1 MMNTN
6 FINETDKIFSILGRS
21 LKIKDLSIL
30 TYKYASN
37 YFF

>member
-1 MMNTN
+1 MINTN
-6 FINETDKIFSILGRS
+6 FINKTDKSFSILGRS

-30 TYKYASN
+30 TYKYAPN